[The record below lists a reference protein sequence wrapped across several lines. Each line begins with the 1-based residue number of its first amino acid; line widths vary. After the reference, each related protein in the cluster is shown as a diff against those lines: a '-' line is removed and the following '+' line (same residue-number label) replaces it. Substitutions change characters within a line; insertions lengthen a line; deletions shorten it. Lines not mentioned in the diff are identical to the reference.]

1 MFTRHQQLT
10 IASAYVA
17 NPPARTL
24 LPANNSP
31 PLYHTCSTQ
40 YGRVFNTTGMASGGR
55 LRGLFERSTRINQ
68 SHNHMRSSGTAAF
81 MRGSGTAA
89 LTWALVVVAL
99 LATAHSANEFRVLT
113 GSCDTNGTC
122 IRSPGYPSSF
132 TGGKDAAGGPLV
144 QLQVYKPGG
153 AVTWGVNVSCTFAW
167 TRTWVYCSTR
177 SYGGTSPTR
186 TH

>member
-1 MFTRHQQLT
+1 
-10 IASAYVA
+10 
-17 NPPARTL
+17 
-24 LPANNSP
+24 
-31 PLYHTCSTQ
+31 
-40 YGRVFNTTGMASGGR
+40 
-55 LRGLFERSTRINQ
+55 
-68 SHNHMRSSGTAAF
+68 

-153 AVTWGVNVSCTFAW
+153 AVTWGVNVSCTFAVDKDVGLLLNEELRRYQPYKN
-167 TRTWVYCSTR
+167 TLTLDPPDATAAIPLYRTTASSGDEIYWLPRTNGPNNGFELCAGDLHPPLCSCMHALLPIPC
-177 SYGGTSPTR
+177 SSI
-186 TH
+186 HCK